1 MAGKLIDIFQ
11 NCKCVKEEKHL
22 AAGEVRSLAF
32 GDNNTVMVVELGLHE
47 VVSRKVIAR
56 AEKQIADT
64 YGLDRVMIEPRYNMP
79 GELSNEYI
87 KSLYDDMAYRMPS
100 AKGLL
105 DHRKWAFTDGALQI
119 PMDEVS
125 EKHFANALRHLEAR
139 IQRELGRSCPVHAVR
154 ADAQDFAPAPEQEES
169 REEIL
174 HKAVEQ
180 AAAAAAE
187 TPKPKKPR
195 PAPQQH
201 TGYQRPRTEKV
212 REDDLIFGKLIQ
224 DPIVSVNEAIAAY
237 DMVTIQGEVFFTDN
251 KDIHSKKTG
260 KDYVKIAFDMTDRTN
275 SVRVSK
281 FLAADKAGDTASK
294 IKKGLYCTVQG
305 KMVYDTFAKEMV
317 LEPTGIVKAKKP
329 ERRDTYEGMKRV
341 ELHLHTN
348 MSAMDGMSSTASLLC
363 RAAKWG
369 HRAMA
374 ITDHGVAQAF
384 PEALHAQEGKQ
395 KDTIGDMKII
405 YGIEAYYINDENS
418 ISVVRGRSAEPLDG
432 TFIVFDLETTGLN
445 PASEEIT
452 EIAAVRVVEG
462 EIRDSF
468 QTYVN
473 PHKPIPAEIT
483 ELTGISDETV
493 ADAPDLD
500 KAVPEFL
507 AWAGEGQYP
516 LVAHNAAF
524 DIGFITAAAKRSGLA
539 FDPVYI
545 DTLPIAQAL
554 LKQLKKFKLDIISN
568 ALGLPDF
575 NHHRASDDAAVC
587 ARIFTTLR
595 PRLADKGAKTLSDAG
610 ALVAELRKNDARRP
624 RHITLLVQN
633 KVGLKNLYE
642 LISKSH
648 LEHFKKSPIIPKSL
662 LMQYREGILIG
673 SACEAGEIFDA
684 VVRNRSDAELDRLAA
699 FYDYFEIQPLCNNH
713 FLINDGK
720 ARDEEDLREFNRR
733 VLALGRRLGK
743 LVVATG
749 DVHFLEPEDEIYRH
763 ILMASRKFPDADK
776 PLPLYFKTTDE
787 MLKEFSYLGEADCRD
802 VVVTAPN
809 AIADSVESFELLPK
823 DLFPPSI
830 PHAAEDLERM
840 VWDKTHE
847 LYGENPPEL
856 VTMRIKEELDA
867 ILGRHYE
874 VIYMSAQKLVQNS
887 LEHGYLVGSRGSVGS
902 SMVAY
907 MSGITEVNSL
917 PPHYRCPKCKFTDFE
932 NVFMP
937 SGDKYGCGADMPDR
951 TCPVCGAKLAKD
963 GFDIPFETFLGF
975 GGDKVP
981 DIDLNFSGEYQANAH
996 KYTEELFGRDHVF
1009 RAGTIG
1015 TLAEKTAY
1023 GYVKKYLEE
1032 RGMTVSKAEENRL
1045 AAGCVG
1051 VKRTTGQHP
1060 GGLVIIPQDKDVT
1073 DFCPV
1078 QHPADDA
1085 TGGIITTHFEY
1096 HSMEANLLKLDELGH
1111 DDPTMIRMLEDATG
1125 VNARKIPLDDPET
1138 MRIFTSPE
1146 PLGIPD
1152 GDPIVGHTGTIGVP
1166 EFGTAFTRQML
1177 VDTQPHEFATLVRLS
1192 GFSHGTDVWAG
1203 NIHDIVVNG
1212 IAPTDKCVGCRD
1224 DIMLYL
1230 IDMGMEPK
1238 RAFKFME
1245 AVRKGAIHKG
1255 KPWPD
1260 GIVEEMQQL
1269 GVPEWWI
1276 ESCRKIQ
1283 YLFPKAH
1290 AVAYVTMAFRIAWF
1304 KVHEPLA
1311 YYSAYFYRRS
1321 QKDGFD
1327 AESMLQGIDKC
1338 LAKINAIRRNPNA
1351 TAKEEDLLTTLEAVY
1366 EFYRRGFTFA
1376 PIDIYKSDSYKFL
1389 IEDGCLRPP
1398 FVAISGLGGSAAED
1412 LKRAQDSGAKFVS
1425 IDDISDACPKVSTAH
1440 LDMLRKLGALG
1451 DLPET
1456 RQVSLFDAFG
1466 EM

>member
-1 MAGKLIDIFQ
+1 MAQEVKFLDMFGCCAALRD
-11 NCKCVKEEKHL
+11 KCGGLELAKVKN
-22 AAGEVRSLAF
+22 V
-32 GDNNTVMVVELGLHE
+32 
-47 VVSRKVIAR
+47 VVSREKRTMDIAAGFAAPGTPSDIAMLEWR
-56 AEKQIADT
+56 IAAEYGFTRVKITGNTPAAAPAEKKAAPPKK
-64 YGLDRVMIEPRYNMP
+64 E
-79 GELSNEYI
+79 
-87 KSLYDDMAYRMPS
+87 
-100 AKGLL
+100 AK
-105 DHRKWAFTDGALQI
+105 
-119 PMDEVS
+119 
-125 EKHFANALRHLEAR
+125 
-139 IQRELGRSCPVHAVR
+139 
-154 ADAQDFAPAPEQEES
+154 PAPKKAES
-169 REEIL
+169 GEVL
-174 HKAVEQ
+174 
-180 AAAAAAE
+180 
-187 TPKPKKPR
+187 
-195 PAPQQH
+195 
-201 TGYQRPRTEKV
+201 
-212 REDDLIFGKLIQ
+212 FGKLPKDNHRTDISELTLQ
-224 DPIVSVNEAIAAY
+224 SGTVSV
-237 DMVTIQGEVFFTDN
+237 
-251 KDIHSKKTG
+251 TG
-260 KDYVKIAFDMTDRTN
+260 KVFAADSRKIQKTNAAVLSFDMTDYTG
-275 SVRVSK
+275 SIHVSK
-281 FLAADKAGDTASK
+281 YIRQGDDQSILDKIRVGDYLTVRGDVIFNRYDNDMAIDVAAIARETAPQRQDTA
-294 IKKGLYCTVQG
+294 
-305 KMVYDTFAKEMV
+305 
-317 LEPTGIVKAKKP
+317 
-329 ERRDTYEGMKRV
+329 EGDKRV
-341 ELHLHTN
+341 ELHLHTRY
-348 MSAMDGMSSTASLLC
+348 STLDALTDPT
-363 RAAKWG
+363 AAVKTAARWG
-369 HRAMA
+369 HRAIA
-374 ITDHGVAQAF
+374 VTDHGVAQAF
-384 PEALHAQEGKQ
+384 PEFWHAGAKCGI
-395 KDTIGDMKII
+395 KVI
-405 YGIEAYYINDENS
+405 YGVEGYYINDVDDLLAVHGES
-418 ISVVRGRSAEPLDG
+418 DLPLDTDFVG
-432 TFIVFDLETTGLN
+432 FDIETTGLD
-445 PASEEIT
+445 SHIHRIT
-452 EIAAVRVVEG
+452 EIGAVRVENGVVTK
-462 EIRDSF
+462 SF
-468 QTYVN
+468 QTFVD
-473 PHKPIPAEIT
+473 PGMPIPPEIVQ
-483 ELTGISDETV
+483 LTGITDRDV
-493 ADAPDLD
+493 YGAPGEAEAVRAFLD
-500 KAVPEFL
+500 FVGDF
-507 AWAGEGQYP
+507 P

-633 KVGLKNLYE
+633 KAGLKNLYE

-856 VTMRIKEELDA
+856 VTTRIKEELDA

-937 SGDKYGCGADMPDR
+937 NGDKYGCGADMPDR
-951 TCPVCGAKLAKD
+951 TCPVCGTKLAKD

-1111 DDPTMIRMLEDATG
+1111 DDPTMIRMLEDLTG
-1125 VNARKIPLDDPET
+1125 VNARTIPLDDPDT
-1138 MRIFTSPE
+1138 MSIFTSSKV
-1146 PLGIPD
+1146 LGFENDDLLGP
-1152 GDPIVGHTGTIGVP
+1152 TGAVAIP
-1166 EFGTAFTRQML
+1166 EFNTRFTRQML
-1177 VDTQPHEFATLVRLS
+1177 IDTQPKDFNTLVRLS
-1192 GFSHGTDVWAG
+1192 GFSHGTDVWLG
-1203 NIHDIVVNG
+1203 NARELIVSGTASVLE
-1212 IAPTDKCVGCRD
+1212 TVGCRD

-1230 IDMGMEPK
+1230 ISMGLDPK
-1238 RAFKFME
+1238 MSFKIME
-1245 AVRKGAIHKG
+1245 AVRKGKVKKG
-1255 KPWPD
+1255 GFQD
-1260 GIVEEMQQL
+1260 GWVEAMQEHD
-1269 GVPEWWI
+1269 VPEWYI
-1276 ESCRKIQ
+1276 ESLAKIG

-1290 AVAYVTMAFRIAWF
+1290 AVAYVMMAFRIAWF

-1311 YYSAYFYRRS
+1311 FYATFFTVRA
-1321 QKDGFD
+1321 KAFD
-1327 AESMLQGIDKC
+1327 AEYCCAGLDAVKR
-1338 LAKINAIRRNPNA
+1338 KIREIENNKDASA
-1351 TAKEEDLLTTLEAVY
+1351 VEQDLMTTLEVCY
-1366 EFYRRGFTFA
+1366 EFYRRGFHFDT
-1376 PIDIYKSDSYKFL
+1376 IDIYRSDATKFTVTEGGL
-1389 IEDGCLRPP
+1389 LPP
-1398 FVAISGLGGSAAED
+1398 FISVHGLGEAAALDTVE
-1412 LKRAQDSGAKFVS
+1412 KRRGKEF
-1425 IDDISDACPKVSTAH
+1425 ISVEEFSMCCNKLSKTH
-1440 LDMLRKLGALG
+1440 IEQLRALGAFAGMADTSQL
-1451 DLPET
+1451 T
-1456 RQVSLFDAFG
+1456 LFG
-1466 EM
+1466 